1 MVYYDTCGLYIQS
14 RTTLEAKIA
23 GIDAIIDA
31 LELAALAAASG
42 SNVSE
47 YQLNDG
53 QTIIKELFR
62 GPQGI
67 ATAINNFE
75 AIKQRYVN
83 RLNGRVVRAV
93 DGKNFRHNYG
103 NRY

>member
-1 MVYYDTCGLYIQS
+1 MVYFDTCGLYIQS
-14 RTTLEAKIA
+14 CTTLQAKIA
-23 GIDAIIDA
+23 AIDLIIQA
-31 LELAALAAASG
+31 LEDASLSAASS

-62 GPQGI
+62 GPKGI
-67 ATAINNFE
+67 ADSINAYE

-83 RLNGRVVRAV
+83 RLNGRVVRGV
-93 DGKNFRHNYG
+93 DSKNFRHNYG
-103 NRY
+103 NRF